1 MTYNNGD
8 KYTGEWKNDK
18 REGKGIMEYENGNI
32 YDGEWK
38 NDLKEGKGI
47 MKYNNGDEYNG
58 NWLNDLKEGKSPQ
71 ILLRLVK
78 KSTALAT
85 GTSLSTL

>member
-1 MTYNNGD
+1 MDNGNKYDGKWKNDKEEGKGIYYYNNGD
-8 KYTGEWKNDK
+8 K
-18 REGKGIMEYENGNI
+18 

-38 NDLKEGKGI
+38 NDKI
-47 MKYNNGDEYNG
+47 
-58 NWLNDLKEGKSPQ
+58 EGKSPQ